1 MKKVLFV
8 AGCLFGMSAMAGEA
22 APAPTPV
29 KPGTSVQNDTKQ
41 QQGQHQSSDST
52 AMAVGGGGGQG
63 GAAINAGN
71 NQYVVFN
78 SPEEQTSHTN
88 VHYSGSQKIHN
99 VPSVG
104 GPPLTSSNDTCMG
117 STSGSV
123 NVAGFG
129 GSYGTTWTDENCVML
144 KNSREMW
151 NMGFRA
157 AALARMCMD
166 GMNREAFELT
176 DLECPQAKKERET
189 SQARTAVNANVE
201 EPGLTDPIAR
211 RRLGYKPLQ

>member
-1 MKKVLFV
+1 MKKLFAIVLSGLIV
-8 AGCLFGMSAMAGEA
+8 STAWASETSDK
-22 APAPTPV
+22 PTPV
-29 KPGTSVQNDTKQ
+29 QAGNSAQQEQKQDQQSVSAA
-41 QQGQHQSSDST
+41 SS
-52 AMAVGGGGGQG
+52 V
-63 GAAINAGN
+63 NAGN
-71 NQYVVFN
+71 NQYVIFN
-78 SPEEQTSHTN
+78 GPEKSEAK
-88 VHYSGSQKIHN
+88 VEYSGTQTVKN

-166 GMNREAFELT
+166 ELNRDAFDLT
-176 DLECPQAKKERET
+176 DLECPQVKREKSKKVT
-189 SQARTAVNANVE
+189 TTASNSVE
-201 EPGLTDPIAR
+201 HPEVTDPIVR
-211 RRLGYKPLQ
+211 QRMGYKPLK

>member
-1 MKKVLFV
+1 MKKVFSIV
-8 AGCLFGMSAMAGEA
+8 AGCLFVAGAMAGELQQ
-22 APAPTPV
+22 APRPV
-29 KPGTSVQNDTKQ
+29 QAGIESQVQ
-41 QQGQHQSSDST
+41 QQQQQSSDS
-52 AMAVGGGGGQG
+52 AAVAVGGGGGGG

-71 NQYVVFN
+71 NQYVIFN
-78 SPEEQTSHTN
+78 SPEEQRSYVEYGGTQTL
-88 VHYSGSQKIHN
+88 KN

-104 GPPLTSSNDTCMG
+104 GPPLTTSNDTCMG
-117 STSGSV
+117 SSSGSV

-166 GMNREAFELT
+166 SMNREAFELT
-176 DLECPQAKKERET
+176 DMECPQARREK
-189 SQARTAVNANVE
+189 QAGAAPAVKVVKPE
-201 EPGLTDPIAR
+201 YTDPIIR
-211 RRLGYKPLQ
+211 ERLGLPPLK

>member
-1 MKKVLFV
+1 MKKNLLIV

-29 KPGTSVQNDTKQ
+29 KPGTSVQNSAKQ
-41 QQGQHQSSDST
+41 QQGQQQSSDST
-52 AMAVGGGGGQG
+52 AVAIGGGGGAG

-88 VHYSGSQKIHN
+88 VHYSGSQTVRN

-104 GPPLTSSNDTCMG
+104 GPPLTASNDTCMG

-176 DLECPQAKKERET
+176 DLECPQAKKERE
-189 SQARTAVNANVE
+189 QNIARPVSKAE
-201 EPGLTDPIAR
+201 HPEYTDPYVR
-211 RRLGYKPLQ
+211 QRLGLKPLN

>member
-1 MKKVLFV
+1 MKKLFAIVLSGLIV
-8 AGCLFGMSAMAGEA
+8 STAWASETSDK
-22 APAPTPV
+22 PTPV
-29 KPGTSVQNDTKQ
+29 QAGNSAQQEQKQDQQSVSAA
-41 QQGQHQSSDST
+41 SS
-52 AMAVGGGGGQG
+52 V
-63 GAAINAGN
+63 NAGN
-71 NQYVVFN
+71 NQYVIFN
-78 SPEEQTSHTN
+78 GPEKSEAK
-88 VHYSGSQKIHN
+88 VEYSGTQTVKN

-166 GMNREAFELT
+166 ELNRDAFDLT
-176 DLECPQAKKERET
+176 DLECPQVKREKSKKVT
-189 SQARTAVNANVE
+189 NTASNSVE
-201 EPGLTDPIAR
+201 HPEVTDPIVR
-211 RRLGYKPLQ
+211 QRMGYKPLK